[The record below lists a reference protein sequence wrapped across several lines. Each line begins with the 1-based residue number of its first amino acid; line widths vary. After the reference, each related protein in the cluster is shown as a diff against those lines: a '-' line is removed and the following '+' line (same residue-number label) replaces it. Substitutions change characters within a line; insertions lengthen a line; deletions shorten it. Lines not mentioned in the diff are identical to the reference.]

1 MKRLSLYLLLM
12 CFAVFATQT
21 SFAQEKKE
29 KDEKHE
35 VHVKVKVIEDGKETV
50 IDTVFYDAD
59 GHGKM
64 IEMMELKGMS
74 DSLMKKHH
82 IWISDEEGEPHGTHK
97 RIIKKIHVTA
107 DGDHEIDE
115 DIEMEITRK
124 FKFSDEDGN
133 VIIHSGDSCI
143 EKDIRIEML
152 HGGDHKMHLIES
164 HGKKGEKVFIINDS
178 EDVEVTEEDGYK
190 IIKIKTS
197 GDNKVWTEKDNDVDV
212 KVEVVVD
219 DKDGKKVKE
228 IKRKKK
234 KE

>member
-1 MKRLSLYLLLM
+1 MKKLSLYLLLV

-21 SFAQEKKE
+21 SWAQEKKE

-35 VHVKVKVIEDGKETV
+35 VHVKVKVIEDGKETI

-59 GHGKM
+59 GHEKM

-82 IWISDEEGEPHGTHK
+82 VWVSADEGYNKGKHK
-97 RIIKKIHVTA
+97 RIIKKIHVTS
-107 DGDHEIDE
+107 DGDYEIDE
-115 DIEMEITRK
+115 DIDMKIM
-124 FKFSDEDGN
+124 KFSDEDGN
-133 VIIHSGDSCI
+133 VFIHSGDSCL
-143 EKDIRIEML
+143 KRDIRIEML
-152 HGGDHKMHLIES
+152 EGGEHKMHMIES

-197 GDNKVWTEKDNDVDV
+197 GDDKVWIEKDED
-212 KVEVVVD
+212 VEVTVEVEVD
-219 DKDGKKVKE
+219 DQNGKKVKK
-228 IKRKKK
+228 IKRKKS